1 MRKFL
6 SLVLAVM
13 MLLGMVPLAGAE
25 EVITLN
31 VWSFTNELEG
41 MINKYYAPTH
51 PNVKINYVIYPTDGG
66 EYTSKVD
73 AIMASAAASDE
84 APDIFTLE
92 AAFVKKYVNSNVTAD
107 LSKVGITSADVADAF
122 PVMKQIGTSNLT
134 GELKA
139 LSWQTTPGVLIYR
152 ASLAEKYLGVKT
164 PDAFQ
169 AKVDNWDL
177 FLNAAEKVNA
187 ESDGAV
193 KMVTGIND
201 VWNAFIYGR
210 EQGWVVDGKLVI
222 DPSLY
227 DYLDLAAAM
236 ETNDLHHKSFS
247 WSSAWFDGMKSDTT
261 LCYFLPTWGLHYT
274 LKPNCGPTT
283 NGVMTDEEL
292 KAACEQDGGTYGDWR
307 IVPGPVSYNW
317 GGTWIGA
324 NAAKVDA
331 ASAAKKAAI
340 KDFMLFFSTN
350 EDFLYAFSKDTGD
363 FISSNKVI
371 NRILDEGG
379 TSNPFLSGQDHIA
392 VFAEA
397 ANLINGAIVTEYDE
411 KIDSLWRSYVVS
423 PYVNGE
429 VELDDAITTFKAEV
443 SAQFP
448 ELIIEDEPSGLIN
461 SMTFPDAAFRAW
473 VKKNCDQDG
482 DGILS
487 SAEAAAVTAIDLRGV
502 NAGSVQGIHAF
513 PALKAVTA
521 DCSNTSLLSSLNLY
535 GYADITTLSHNEV
548 RDAAVTPTQ
557 TAPGKT
563 AGKHC
568 SLCSKV
574 LVAQREIPKLGGD
587 YVFGDMDN
595 NGKAEFQDTLLLLQ
609 SLASWG
615 VPVND
620 ECADVNQN
628 GGTDLDDVLL
638 LLGYWLGEAFEL
650 KIVDK
655 AYVLLD
661 ANGRE
666 LASFEILDTPSI
678 PETGDHT
685 PVLLWCSLMAIS
697 IACLAW
703 LMRTARMRER
713 A

>member
-13 MLLGMVPLAGAE
+13 MLVSMVPFAGAE
-25 EVITLN
+25 EIITLN
-31 VWSFTNELEG
+31 VWSYTLELEG
-41 MINKYYAPTH
+41 MIDKYYVPSH
-51 PNVKINYVIYPTDGG
+51 PNVRINYVVYPTDSD
-66 EYTSKVD
+66 EYTTKLTLMMD
-73 AIMASAAASDE
+73 ANATSDQ

-92 AAFVKKYVNSNVTAD
+92 ASFVKKYVNSDMTAD
-107 LSKVGITSADVADAF
+107 LSKVGITEADLADAI
-122 PVMKQIGTSNLT
+122 PVMKQIGTNNST

-139 LSWQTTPGVLIYR
+139 LSWQTTPGALMYR

-164 PDAFQ
+164 PEEFQ
-169 AKVDNWDL
+169 AKVADWDL
-177 FLNAAEKVNA
+177 FMDTAAELNEKS
-187 ESDGAV
+187 EGAT
-193 KMVTGIND
+193 KMVVGAGDI
-201 VWNAFIYGR
+201 WNAFIYGR

-227 DYLDLAAAM
+227 DFLDLAATM
-236 ETNDLHHKSFS
+236 ETNDLHHKGYA
-247 WSSAWFDGMKSDTT
+247 WSMAWFDGMKTDTT
-261 LCYFLPTWGLHYT
+261 LCYFLPTWGLQYT
-274 LKPNCGPTT
+274 LKSNCGLTT
-283 NGVMTDEEL
+283 NDAMTDEEM

-340 KDFMLFFSTN
+340 KDFLLFFSTN
-350 EDFLYAFSKDTGD
+350 EDFLYAFSKDTGY
-363 FISSNKVI
+363 FMSSNKVI

-379 TSNPFLSGQDHIA
+379 TPNPFLSGQDHTA

-397 ANLINGAIVTEYDE
+397 ANLINGTLVTEYDE
-411 KIDSLWRSYVVS
+411 KMNSLWDNYVVS

-448 ELIIEDEPSGLIN
+448 ELIIEDEPSGLI

-473 VKKNCDQDG
+473 VKQHCDKDG
-482 DGILS
+482 NGILS
-487 SAEAAAVTAIDLRGV
+487 SAEAAAVTTIDLKGV
-502 NAGSVQGIHAF
+502 NASSVQGIQAF
-513 PALKAVTA
+513 PALKSVTA
-521 DCSNTSLLSSLNLY
+521 DCANTNLLTSLDRY
-535 GYADITTLSHNEV
+535 GFADIITLSHNEV

-557 TAPGKT
+557 TASGKT

-568 SLCSKV
+568 SHCSEV

-595 NGKAEFQDTLLLLQ
+595 NGKSEFQDTLLLLQ

-615 VPVND
+615 VTVNAQ
-620 ECADVNQN
+620 CADVNQN

-697 IACLAW
+697 VACLAW
-703 LMRTARMRER
+703 LMHTARKRER